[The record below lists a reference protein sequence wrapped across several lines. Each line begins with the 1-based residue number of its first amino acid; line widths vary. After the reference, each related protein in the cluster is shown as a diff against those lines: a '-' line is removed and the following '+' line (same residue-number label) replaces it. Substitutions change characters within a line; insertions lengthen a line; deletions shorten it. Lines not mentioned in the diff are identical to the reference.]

1 MNNKSLRNI
10 ILEKIVKLFMKV
22 VLIFSIYL
30 LLRGHNNPG
39 GGFIGGIIASTGF
52 IFYAIIFGTDS
63 LKKIIKI
70 NPQTFIGIGLFLVLI
85 AAMLPTFFSTEIL
98 TGLWIKAKIPILG
111 TLHAG
116 TPLIFDTGVYAV
128 VIGVIL
134 TIIISIMEVLKW
146 N

>member
-1 MNNKSLRNI
+1 MQKNSLRNI
-10 ILEKIVKLFMKV
+10 ILEKIVSLFMKV
-22 VLIFSIYL
+22 MQIFSIYL

-52 IFYAIIFGTDS
+52 IFYAIIFGTGS
-63 LKKIIKI
+63 LQKIIKI
-70 NPQTFIGIGLFLVLI
+70 KPQTFIGIGLFLVLI
-85 AAMLPTFFSTEIL
+85 AALLPAFFSTEIL
-98 TGLWIKAKIPILG
+98 TGLWIETRLPVIG

-116 TPLIFDTGVYAV
+116 TPLIFDTGVYGV

-134 TIIISIMEVLKW
+134 TIVISIMEVLKW